1 MNRVCI
7 ACAQH
12 KPYTRR
18 AEAAKAAHLWAS
30 GCTPMDPGGK
40 RGTYWR
46 GGKAPREG
54 PWRAARC
61 SLPPPAVAE
70 PALDCGLRANAPHNA
85 RDWSQGLGR
94 PRLRVGPCPPAA
106 APWEGAGGDGHLRWL
121 VGRLRATSW
130 LQA

>member
-1 MNRVCI
+1 
-7 ACAQH
+7 
-12 KPYTRR
+12 
-18 AEAAKAAHLWAS
+18 
-30 GCTPMDPGGK
+30 MDPGGK

-61 SLPPPAVAE
+61 PLPPPAVAE
-70 PALDCGLRANAPHNA
+70 PALDCGLRASAPHNA

-106 APWEGAGGDGHLRWL
+106 APWGGAGGDGHLRWL

-130 LQA
+130 LQAW